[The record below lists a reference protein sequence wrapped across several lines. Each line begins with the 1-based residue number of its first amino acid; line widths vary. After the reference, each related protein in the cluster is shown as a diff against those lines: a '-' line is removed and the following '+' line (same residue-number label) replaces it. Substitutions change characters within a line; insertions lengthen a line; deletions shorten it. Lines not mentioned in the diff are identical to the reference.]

1 MEKRTD
7 VFGKKAMGLHKISG
21 RIAKGEGS
29 GDDVSGEK
37 RGDGALAPSPL
48 FDGRETGSCLVQ
60 GVDQMLDVDAHGMS
74 GTRFVPLQQKFQD

>member
-7 VFGKKAMGLHKISG
+7 TFGKKAMGLHKISG

-37 RGDGALAPSPL
+37 RRRRLSAVSS
-48 FDGRETGSCLVQ
+48 F
-60 GVDQMLDVDAHGMS
+60 
-74 GTRFVPLQQKFQD
+74 